1 MKYIIDMTDD
11 LRESLGNAEGYALVA
26 MLLKESDDGELRY
39 AGEKRITSLTV
50 DPDAK
55 ALYLG
60 FAEGEATTTT
70 LLECVNAL
78 PMEAMMYEVTVR
90 ISGKHPLMPVIG
102 FGENHEQKAYVFFVT
117 A

>member
-1 MKYIIDMTDD
+1 MKYIIDLMDD
-11 LRESLGNAEGYALVA
+11 LRESLHNAQGYALVA
-26 MLLKESDDGELRY
+26 MLLKESDDGTLRN

-78 PMEAMMYEVTVR
+78 PMEAMMYEVMVR
-90 ISGKHPLMPVIG
+90 ISQRHPLMPVIG
-102 FGENHEQKAYVFFVT
+102 FGEDREQKTYVFFVT